1 MMALRTLVALA
12 LAVAASARTWRS
24 LSAVEKADYA
34 YTNFV
39 AEFSKSRSDAK
50 ERTFLANMAKIHAHN
65 ALNESWTAGVNQ
77 FTDMTTEEFKAFYRG
92 YVPNMPGTLK
102 VSNAPADIL
111 EAKAED
117 FAEAIDWRTK
127 KSPKGTKVLSDVKNQ
142 GGCGS
147 CWAFSATES
156 IEADIAI
163 EAGIDAPDLAPQQ
176 FVDCAPNPEQCGG
189 TGGCQGATAE
199 IAFNY
204 TIAAGGQEEADV
216 YKYTAHTDTC
226 KFDKL
231 PKPKYTITKYTK
243 LPINQYDP
251 LIAAV
256 NQQPVSI
263 SVDASRWSMYEK
275 GVYTGC
281 PHGSIATVDI
291 DHGADA
297 GCTRPPPSTA
307 CAASGLAWICF
318 VWPCLVWPCLQVAAA
333 LTPVPLRSRPAGWLR
348 HRVNRRQA
356 VLHRPQLLGPRES
369 AELHVS
375 TRSCEDYGYNHICS
389 GAQTWG
395 EEGFIRIDATSAKA
409 GTCYNDPTPGD
420 GNGCK
425 GGPKKMTVCGACG
438 ILSDSSYP
446 TGGKVLSGH

>member
-1 MMALRTLVALA
+1 LYCGAFFSFAMMALRTFAALGMVVAS
-12 LAVAASARTWRS
+12 SARGWRG
-24 LSAVEKADYA
+24 LSAQEKGT
-34 YTNFV
+34 YTYTDFLV
-39 AEFSKSRSDAK
+39 EFSKSRSAK
-50 ERTFLANMAKIHAHN
+50 SESTFLANLAKIHAHN
-65 ALNESWTAGVNQ
+65 ARNETWTAGVNQ
-77 FTDMTTEEFKAFYRG
+77 FTDMTAEEFKAYYAG

-117 FAEAIDWRTK
+117 FAASVDWRSK
-127 KSPKGTKVLSDVKNQ
+127 ESPKGGKVLTDVKNQ

-156 IEADIAI
+156 IEADVAI
-163 EAGIDAPDLAPQQ
+163 ETGTLPDLAPQQ
-176 FVDCAPNPEQCGG
+176 FVDCAPNPLQCGG

-204 TIAAGGQEEADV
+204 TIAAGGQEGADV

-231 PKPKYTITKYTK
+231 PKPKFSIKSYVK
-243 LPINQYDP
+243 LPINKYDP

-256 NQQPVSI
+256 NQQPISI
-263 SVDASRWSMYEK
+263 SVDASRWSMYER

-281 PHGSIATVDI
+281 PHGIIATVDI
-291 DHGADA
+291 DHA
-297 GCTRPPPSTA
+297 
-307 CAASGLAWICF
+307 
-318 VWPCLVWPCLQVAAA
+318 VQLVGYGTDVKPYFIVRNSW
-333 LTPVPLRSRPAGWLR
+333 
-348 HRVNRRQA
+348 
-356 VLHRPQLLGPRES
+356 GP
-369 AELHVS
+369 
-375 TRSCEDYGYNHICS
+375 
-389 GAQTWG
+389 TWG

-425 GGPKKMTVCGACG
+425 GGAKKMTVCGACG

-446 TGGKVLSGH
+446 TGGHAVTGH

>member
-291 DHGADA
+291 DHA
-297 GCTRPPPSTA
+297 
-307 CAASGLAWICF
+307 
-318 VWPCLVWPCLQVAAA
+318 VQLVGYGTDDKPYFTVRNSW
-333 LTPVPLRSRPAGWLR
+333 
-348 HRVNRRQA
+348 
-356 VLHRPQLLGPRES
+356 GP
-369 AELHVS
+369 
-375 TRSCEDYGYNHICS
+375 
-389 GAQTWG
+389 TWG